1 MRNQN
6 QKQNKKQQFN
16 NVRIEV
22 PVKFNDRLPEAV
34 KEELTGVLANPIIE
48 QLTLNVFAF
57 RSVINNDPEV
67 KGNIIVGNIIKYDTE
82 KEVLVV
88 DIYERFAEVI
98 DSIQDRI
105 AFVFT
110 SFDSDSKVN
119 KINRVIIEEAKK

>member
-1 MRNQN
+1 MRN

-22 PVKFNDRLPEAV
+22 PVKINDRLPEAV

-48 QLTLNVFAF
+48 QLTLNIFAF

-98 DSIQDRI
+98 DSIQNRI

>member
-1 MRNQN
+1 MRN

-22 PVKFNDRLPEAV
+22 PVKFNARLPEAV
-34 KEELTGVLANPIIE
+34 KEELTAVLANPIIE

-88 DIYERFAEVI
+88 DIYERFAEII

>member
-1 MRNQN
+1 MRN

-22 PVKFNDRLPEAV
+22 PVKFNARLPEAV
-34 KEELTGVLANPIIE
+34 KEELTGVLSNPIIE

-98 DSIQDRI
+98 DSIQNRI

>member
-1 MRNQN
+1 MRN

-22 PVKFNDRLPEAV
+22 PVKFNARLPEAV
-34 KEELTGVLANPIIE
+34 KEEFTAVLANPIIE

>member
-1 MRNQN
+1 MRN

>member
-1 MRNQN
+1 MRN

-22 PVKFNDRLPEAV
+22 SVKFNARLPEAV
-34 KEELTGVLANPIIE
+34 KEELTAVLANPIIE

-98 DSIQDRI
+98 DSIQNRI

>member
-1 MRNQN
+1 MRN

-67 KGNIIVGNIIKYDTE
+67 KGNIIVGNIIKYDTG

-98 DSIQDRI
+98 DSIQNRI

>member
-1 MRNQN
+1 MRN

-98 DSIQDRI
+98 DSIQNRI

>member
-1 MRNQN
+1 MRN

-22 PVKFNDRLPEAV
+22 PVKFNARLPEAV
-34 KEELTGVLANPIIE
+34 KEELTDVLANPIIE

>member
-1 MRNQN
+1 MRN

-22 PVKFNDRLPEAV
+22 PVKFNARLPEAV
-34 KEELTGVLANPIIE
+34 KEELTAVLANPIIE

-67 KGNIIVGNIIKYDTE
+67 KGNIIVGNIVKYDTE

-98 DSIQDRI
+98 NTIQDRI

>member
-1 MRNQN
+1 MRN

-22 PVKFNDRLPEAV
+22 PVKFNARLPEAV

>member
-1 MRNQN
+1 MRN

-67 KGNIIVGNIIKYDTE
+67 KGNIIVGNIIRYDTE

-98 DSIQDRI
+98 DSIQNRI

>member
-1 MRNQN
+1 MRN

-34 KEELTGVLANPIIE
+34 KEELTAVLANPIIE

>member
-1 MRNQN
+1 MRNQ
-6 QKQNKKQQFN
+6 KPNKKQQFN

-22 PVKFNDRLPEAV
+22 PVKFNARLPEDV
-34 KEELTGVLANPIIE
+34 KEELTKVLANPIIE

-57 RSVINNDPEV
+57 RSVINNDPTV

-82 KEVLVV
+82 KEVLIV

-98 DSIQDRI
+98 DSIQDRV
-105 AFVFT
+105 AFIFV

>member
-1 MRNQN
+1 MRN

-48 QLTLNVFAF
+48 QLTLNAFAF